1 MRRFARCRN
10 YVAAKPQLAKDRL
23 GPRREK
29 EGETIPKT
37 YTLFG
42 KVLIAMARLE
52 IQGISQG
59 FGEVDVLRDVTL
71 DVESGEIACL
81 LGPSGCGKTTLF
93 HVISGLASPRAGR
106 VLLDG
111 ENITGR
117 PGRLS
122 YMLQKDL
129 LLQHKRIIDNVSLPL
144 VLRGVPVEEARSR
157 AAELFGVFGLEGTER
172 RWPSEL
178 SGGMRQRAALLRS
191 YLFSQE
197 FMLLDEPFSAL
208 DAFTKADMHTW
219 FLDVV
224 ERMGTTAL
232 VVTHDIDEALTL
244 ADEVFVMRGNP
255 QAGEPTSIVGSV
267 HIDCP
272 RSERKA
278 YALTEGFLESKRRLL
293 SLLG

>member
-1 MRRFARCRN
+1 
-10 YVAAKPQLAKDRL
+10 
-23 GPRREK
+23 
-29 EGETIPKT
+29 
-37 YTLFG
+37 
-42 KVLIAMARLE
+42 MARLE

-59 FGEVDVLRDVTL
+59 IGEVDVLRDVTL

-93 HVISGLASPRAGR
+93 HVISGLASPCAGR

-111 ENITGR
+111 EDITGR
-117 PGRLS
+117 PGHLS

>member
-1 MRRFARCRN
+1 M
-10 YVAAKPQLAKDRL
+10 AKDRL

-81 LGPSGCGKTTLF
+81 LGLSGCGKTTLF

-111 ENITGR
+111 EDITGR
-117 PGRLS
+117 PGHLS

-219 FLDVV
+219 FLDVA

-267 HIDCP
+267 RIGCP

-278 YALTEGFLESKRRLL
+278 YTLTEGFLESKRRLL

>member
-1 MRRFARCRN
+1 
-10 YVAAKPQLAKDRL
+10 
-23 GPRREK
+23 
-29 EGETIPKT
+29 
-37 YTLFG
+37 
-42 KVLIAMARLE
+42 MARLE

-71 DVESGEIACL
+71 DVKSGEIACL

-111 ENITGR
+111 EDITGR
-117 PGRLS
+117 PGNLS

-144 VLRGVPVEEARSR
+144 VLRGVPVEEARSC
-157 AAELFGVFGLEGTER
+157 AAGLFGVFGLEGTER

-208 DAFTKADMHTW
+208 DAFTKADMHMW

-232 VVTHDIDEALTL
+232 VVTHDIDEALML
-244 ADEVFVMRGNP
+244 ADKVFVMRGNP
-255 QAGEPTSIVGSV
+255 QAGEPTGVVGLV
-267 HIDCP
+267 EVACP
-272 RSERKA
+272 RGERA
-278 YALTEGFLESKRRLL
+278 DYALTEDFLEDKRHVLELL
-293 SLLG
+293 SR

>member
-1 MRRFARCRN
+1 
-10 YVAAKPQLAKDRL
+10 
-23 GPRREK
+23 
-29 EGETIPKT
+29 
-37 YTLFG
+37 
-42 KVLIAMARLE
+42 MAELE
-52 IQGISQG
+52 ILSVSQG
-59 FGEVDVLRDVTL
+59 FGGLEVLQDVTFT
-71 DVESGEIACL
+71 VEAGRVACL

-93 HVISGLASPRAGR
+93 HVIAGLATPSAGR

-111 ENITGR
+111 EDITGH
-117 PGRLS
+117 PGHLS

-144 VLRGVPVEEARSR
+144 VLRGASVEEARSR
-157 AAELFGVFGLEGTER
+157 ADELFGVFGLEGTEH

-208 DAFTKADMHTW
+208 DAFTKADMHAW
-219 FLDVV
+219 FLEVA

-255 QAGEPTSIVGSV
+255 QAGEPTGIAGSV
-267 HIDCP
+267 RVDCP
-272 RSERKA
+272 RCERKT
-278 YALTEGFLESKRRLL
+278 YALTEGFLENKRRLL
-293 SLLG
+293 ALLG

>member
-1 MRRFARCRN
+1 
-10 YVAAKPQLAKDRL
+10 
-23 GPRREK
+23 
-29 EGETIPKT
+29 
-37 YTLFG
+37 
-42 KVLIAMARLE
+42 MAELE
-52 IQGISQG
+52 ILGVSQG
-59 FGEVDVLRDVTL
+59 FGGLEVLQDVTFT
-71 DVESGEIACL
+71 VEAGRVACL

-93 HVISGLASPRAGR
+93 HVIAGLATPSAGR

-111 ENITGR
+111 EDITGC
-117 PGRLS
+117 PGHLS

-144 VLRGVPVEEARSR
+144 VLRGASVEEARSR
-157 AAELFGVFGLEGTER
+157 AAELFGVFGLEGTEH

-208 DAFTKADMHTW
+208 DAFTKADMHAW

-255 QAGEPTSIVGSV
+255 QAGVPTGIAGSV
-267 HIDCP
+267 RIDCP
-272 RSERKA
+272 RCERKT
-278 YALTEGFLESKRRLL
+278 YALTEGFLENKRRLL
-293 SLLG
+293 ALLG